1 MNTPVSVGDDL
12 GERTALHLQSIMSE
26 HLSVD
31 SDGDIQGLGPASYAM
46 AREAVS
52 MMATVTAERDA
63 LDQKLA
69 GIETCACSYDAPGDV
84 CAHHSPA
91 LMAAEAQLKAAREA
105 LERKQDML
113 ETLVSFV
120 HRWTWRKEGNGTSDR
135 ERLEVI
141 KHYPPIAA
149 LNPKAPS

>member
-1 MNTPVSVGDDL
+1 MSNPVSVGDDL
-12 GERTALHLQSIMSE
+12 VARLQAGIAYEYDASE
-26 HLSVD
+26 NRMV
-31 SDGDIQGLGPASYAM
+31 SDISGIDDLM
-46 AREAVS
+46 AEA
-52 MMATVTAERDA
+52 AFQLAAVTAERDA
-63 LDQKLA
+63 LR
-69 GIETCACSYDAPGDV
+69 GETYKASAEAAEYHRDNAITMW
-84 CAHHSPA
+84 H
-91 LMAAEAQLKAAREA
+91 AAEAQLKAAREA

-120 HRWTWRKEGNGTSDR
+120 HRWTWLKEGNGTSDR